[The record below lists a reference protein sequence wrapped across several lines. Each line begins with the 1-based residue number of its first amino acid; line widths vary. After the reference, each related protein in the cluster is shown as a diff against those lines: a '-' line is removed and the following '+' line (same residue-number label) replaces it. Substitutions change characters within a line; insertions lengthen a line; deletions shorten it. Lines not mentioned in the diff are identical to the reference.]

1 MQYPALQLRHVLR
14 RDRLHRREAAQR
26 AQQIAQRIAQP
37 AIGVAHML
45 QDLGADAQILGII
58 RGDDPD
64 PQDVGAA
71 LPHDVLRR
79 DDVAQ

>member
-1 MQYPALQLRHVLR
+1 MPAPLSFGEKPAERT
-14 RDRLHRREAAQR
+14 
-26 AQQIAQRIAQP
+26 QQIAQRVAQP

-58 RGDDPD
+58 RGDDPE

-71 LPHDVLRR
+71 LLHDVARAR
-79 DDVAQ
+79 